1 MSAWYNKT
9 MAFPGE
15 LNLNYYK
22 GDTQEFLIYPKQNG
36 TASFLMTGYTI
47 KFSIAEARG
56 SSSIIECYAV
66 IDSDD
71 PTMARCAIRPADGAQ
86 LQAGTEYVYDVEIS
100 KTAVP
105 YPLVY
110 TILTGTVTVT
120 EQVTLGA

>member
-1 MSAWYNKT
+1 

-36 TASFLMTGYTI
+36 TSSFVMTGYSI

-56 SSSIIECYAV
+56 SSSVIEAYAIIDA
-66 IDSDD
+66 DD
-71 PTMARCAIRPADGAQ
+71 PTMAKCAIRPADGAQ
-86 LQAGTEYVYDVEIS
+86 LTPGVQYVYDVEIS
-100 KTAVP
+100 KTALP

-110 TILTGTVTVT
+110 TILTGTITVT
-120 EQVTLGA
+120 DQVTQGA